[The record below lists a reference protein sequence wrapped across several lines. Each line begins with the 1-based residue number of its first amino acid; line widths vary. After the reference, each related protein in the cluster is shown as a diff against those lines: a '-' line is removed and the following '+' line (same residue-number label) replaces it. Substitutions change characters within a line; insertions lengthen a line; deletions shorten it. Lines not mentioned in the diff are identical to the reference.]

1 MCLRL
6 LSYRITIAHKH
17 RHPMKIKKYAQVIT
31 SKERKHYIS
40 NAKFKEERN
49 GYHMELGFRLLQNI
63 IEYDFRTSGNNR
75 ILSE

>member
-31 SKERKHYIS
+31 SKEGKHYIS

-49 GYHMELGFRLLQNI
+49 GYHME
-63 IEYDFRTSGNNR
+63 
-75 ILSE
+75 